1 MINAIIILSVLC
13 SSVAQIALKKGMT
26 QCDCSFALQASNI
39 LPLISNL
46 LLNPFVVAGVF
57 LHILALFTW
66 LYVLKHVD
74 VSYAYPFI
82 SMGFVVVLVLSY
94 LLFNEAINMY
104 RIAGVAL
111 IILGIISIGKSATH

>member
-26 QCDCSFALQASNI
+26 RCDCSFAIEASNI
-39 LPLISNL
+39 LPLIGSL
-46 LLNPFVVAGVF
+46 LFNPFIVLGVT
-57 LHILALFTW
+57 LHVFALFTW

-82 SMGFVVVLVLSY
+82 SMGFVVVLFLSY
-94 LLFNEAINMY
+94 LLFNESINLY
-104 RIAGVAL
+104 RILGVAL
-111 IILGIISIGKSATH
+111 IIMGIVLVGKSAA